1 MKLLLVSSWLVAAAR
16 AACSVGG
23 DWQAGWNVIWAEHET
38 LGCVVADN
46 DQSNQ
51 YDTYDKALQ
60 RCQ

>member
-23 DWQAGWNVIWAEHET
+23 DWQTGWNVIWAEHET

-46 DQSNQ
+46 DPSHQF
-51 YDTYDKALQ
+51 DTYDKALG